1 MVVPA
6 MQLESNIPDTSV
18 QLWSS
23 NLLKDL
29 NKVCGNVIDADE
41 AAKMHENFSQQ
52 LLQEPIEACSLQN
65 TV

>member
-1 MVVPA
+1 M
-6 MQLESNIPDTSV
+6 
-18 QLWSS
+18 
-23 NLLKDL
+23 
-29 NKVCGNVIDADE
+29 DADE